1 MMDVLC
7 SSLLCC
13 DRRLERREEKGLKM
27 EWDDSFIYL
36 HSHHRKE
43 EQNDKQ
49 TNKET
54 KSFCNNIQYTVCKVN
69 VTTHCT
75 VLYCTRTTKDK

>member
-1 MMDVLC
+1 
-7 SSLLCC
+7 
-13 DRRLERREEKGLKM
+13 M

-36 HSHHRKE
+36 HSHHKKE

-49 TNKET
+49 T

-75 VLYCTRTTKDK
+75 VLYCTVLEQLKTSSCGQEKERKKKEESIVTLRAYLLT